1 MDDQKREMD
10 IQEEDVDIKKE
21 IVNTQRETAGIEEKD
36 IHDANILKKDVGFA
50 DLTEKVKSRRCC
62 SEKIPPTQEKTTL
75 LLRTPSIIN
84 ANMASLILER
94 KIFI

>member
-21 IVNTQRETAGIEEKD
+21 IVKTQMATAGIEEKD
-36 IHDANILKKDVGFA
+36 IHDANILEKDVGFP

-62 SEKIPPTQEKTTL
+62 PEKSL
-75 LLRTPSIIN
+75 LLRK
-84 ANMASLILER
+84 R
-94 KIFI
+94 RHCC

>member
-1 MDDQKREMD
+1 MD

-36 IHDANILKKDVGFA
+36 IHDANIPVGFP
-50 DLTEKVKSRRCC
+50 DLTEKVKSIHCC
-62 SEKIPPTQEKTTL
+62 PEKIPPTQEKTTL

-84 ANMASLILER
+84 ANMASLILEQNFLY
-94 KIFI
+94 IFCLHF